1 MEDKWRGKRSEQQ
14 KKLWRN
20 TTHKNDLGTWKWMIL
35 CFVRNN
41 ICVVRKKKTGL
52 RWSGT
57 TTAVSTSKTEIE
69 RAQNTSQSTH
79 TADE

>member
-52 RWSGT
+52 R
-57 TTAVSTSKTEIE
+57 
-69 RAQNTSQSTH
+69 
-79 TADE
+79 